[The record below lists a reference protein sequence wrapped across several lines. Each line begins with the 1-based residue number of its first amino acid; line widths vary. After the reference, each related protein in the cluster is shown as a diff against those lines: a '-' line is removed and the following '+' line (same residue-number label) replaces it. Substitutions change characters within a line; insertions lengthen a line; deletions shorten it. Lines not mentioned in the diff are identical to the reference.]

1 MRPVRVGV
9 LGVGLMG
16 ERHARVTSSL
26 ADARLAGVF
35 DPREARCHEVAV
47 RYGAPAHGS
56 IEALLDAADAVVVA
70 TPTPLHFRHVQACLL
85 AGKHVLVEKAITEHV
100 EQAEELAA
108 LAERLGLL
116 LQVGHI
122 ERYNP
127 AYTELRRVLAE
138 AGEPIALSFRRLS
151 SFAASN
157 QAVDVV
163 LDLMIHDL
171 DLAFDLF
178 PSLQGGVLSA
188 VGRVV
193 RSSEIDHA
201 VAQLSGR
208 GAPLCTF
215 VASRVTEHKVRHIEV
230 TTPSAFI
237 EADLLHKEI
246 RLYRGATGGPADG
259 QTAPLHWRVERIPV
273 PTAEPLALELTDFVA
288 RIHAGSTP
296 GVSAHD
302 AVRAMRAVRAVVTQV
317 QRGLLEPEPEPEIA
331 PKIVPEPPLVQALGA

>member
-9 LGVGLMG
+9 LGVGVMG
-16 ERHARVTSSL
+16 ERHARVTGSL

-47 RYGAPAHGS
+47 RYGAPALGS
-56 IEALLDAADAVVVA
+56 LEALIDAADAVVVA
-70 TPTPLHFRHVQACLL
+70 TPTPLHFRHAQACLL
-85 AGKHVLVEKAITEHV
+85 AGKHVLVEKALTEHV

-246 RLYRGATGGPADG
+246 RLYRGAAGGPADG
-259 QTAPLHWRVERIPV
+259 AQPGPLHWRVERIPV
-273 PTAEPLALELTDFVA
+273 PTAEPLALELADFVA
-288 RIHAGSTP
+288 RIHTGGAP

-317 QRGLLEPEPEPEIA
+317 QRGLHEPEPDLMPER
-331 PKIVPEPPLVQALGA
+331 PLVQALGA